1 MGFLFNYFT
10 FVFLNFLLFFVGIF
24 GLFAT
29 RRNMIVVLVSIEIIL
44 LSATL
49 NYIFSSLYLDDIV
62 GQVFCFFI
70 LTVAASESALGL
82 ALLVLHYR
90 HKAVISVD
98 ALSYLKG

>member
-1 MGFLFNYFT
+1 MYSNFNYFVLVI
-10 FVFLNFLLFFVGIF
+10 FNLFLFFIGIF

-49 NYIFSSLYLDDIV
+49 NYVFSSLYLDDII
-62 GQVFCFFI
+62 GQVFSFFI

-90 HKAVISVD
+90 HKAVISID
-98 ALSYLKG
+98 TLSYLKG